1 MSWRPLLEGDD
12 AARAHET
19 VAAIA
24 ADLAAIEPDGP
35 GFNSGHASR
44 AVLGVHLARTGD
56 GEAGDRAVDALEAAL
71 DAIDRAPTP
80 WLMDG
85 LAGVAWTAAHLG
97 DLVDIDEETL
107 ADLDRLVGRIL
118 EIDPWRFEWEYVLG
132 LTGLAVYAV
141 ERPGAA
147 GDALLARVVGHLSA
161 LAERSEGGAIT
172 WRSPPTLLLT
182 QEQRDDNA
190 GGYYNLGLAHGVL
203 GVMLLLAEAAVRG
216 VAGAGDLLRGAVTW
230 LAGHDSGDPAFRYP
244 LMIARGVSHSG
255 SRDGWCYGDQAVA
268 AALVRAGQVLGE
280 PSWIERGLSAARDVA
295 RREPVTPLDAAFCH
309 GTLGRAHMFNRLAQ
323 ATGDDE
329 LAAAAR
335 LWYRRTFEQRV
346 AGSGIGGFTFD
357 ERTSEAASILTGS
370 TGIALGLL
378 AAASPVE
385 PGWDRAFLIA
395 LPPGEQQRPTGS
407 P

>member
-1 MSWRPLLEGDD
+1 MSWQPLLEGDD

-71 DAIDRAPTP
+71 DGLDAATSP
-80 WLMDG
+80 WLFGG
-85 LAGVAWTAAHLG
+85 LAGVAWTAAHLA
-97 DLVDIDEETL
+97 DLVEVDQETF
-107 ADLDRLVGRIL
+107 ADLDRLLGKLL
-118 EIDPWRFEWEYVLG
+118 EVDPWAFEWEYVLG
-132 LTGLAVYAV
+132 LTGLAVYAL

-147 GDALLARVVGHLSA
+147 GDALLVRVVGHLSA
-161 LAERSEGGAIT
+161 LGEASEGGAIT
-172 WRSPPTLLLT
+172 WRSPTTMLLT
-182 QEQRDDNA
+182 PEQRDKNA
-190 GGYYNLGLAHGVL
+190 GGYYNVGLAHGVL
-203 GVMLLLAEAAVRG
+203 GVMLLLAEAAARG
-216 VAGAGDLLRGAVTW
+216 LAGAGDLLRGAVTW
-230 LAGHDSGDPAFRYP
+230 LTGHDSGDPAFRYP
-244 LMIARGVSHSG
+244 LMIAHGVSHSG
-255 SRDGWCYGDQAVA
+255 SRDGWCYGDQAAA
-268 AALVRAGQVLGE
+268 AALVRAGQVLAE

-295 RREPVTPLDAAFCH
+295 RREPIMALDAAFCH

-335 LWYRRTFEQRV
+335 LWYRRTLDHRV
-346 AGSGIGGFTFD
+346 AGGGVGGFTFD
-357 ERTSEAASILTGS
+357 VRTSEAASILTGS

-378 AAASPVE
+378 AAASPIE
-385 PGWDRAFLIA
+385 PGWDRAFLVA
-395 LPPGEQQRPTGS
+395 LPPQGS
-407 P
+407 R